1 MVNKLTNKK
10 SMELIGK
17 EFSKT
22 EYNVMTVTSRCGSI
36 NRTYK
41 IEELD
46 SSGYFKCRVIKSE
59 SWHYPGSTWN
69 GDPIYDRNEFHS
81 FEEWELNELTN
92 KN

>member
-46 SSGYFKCRVIKSE
+46 SSGYFKCRVIK
-59 SWHYPGSTWN
+59 
-69 GDPIYDRNEFHS
+69 
-81 FEEWELNELTN
+81 
-92 KN
+92 